1 MTLQRSILIAT
12 GNPGKLREIQAVMGD
27 LPVVWRTLTD
37 FPDLVEPVEDAET
50 FAGNAALKAIHY
62 SRLVKM
68 LALADDS
75 GLEVD
80 ALGGEPG
87 VRSARYAGEPAD
99 DQANNAKLI
108 AALRDVPP
116 ERRTARFRCAI
127 ALVDGDKVLVTADG
141 VIEGAIVDQ
150 ARGDNGFGYDP
161 HFWVPS
167 SGMTTAEM
175 SPSVKNV
182 LSHRGL
188 ALAALRPRLEA
199 VLKRL

>member
-1 MTLQRSILIAT
+1 
-12 GNPGKLREIQAVMGD
+12 MGD
-27 LPVVWRTLTD
+27 LPVLWRKLTD
-37 FPDLVEPVEDAET
+37 FPDLAEPVEDAET
-50 FAGNAALKAIHY
+50 FADNAALKATHY
-62 SRLVKM
+62 SRLLKM

-80 ALGGEPG
+80 ALGGQPG

-108 AALRDVPP
+108 DALRSVPP
-116 ERRTARFRCAI
+116 EQRTARFRCAI
-127 ALVDGDKVLVTADG
+127 ALADGDEVLATAEG
-141 VIEGAIVDQ
+141 VIEGVIVDE

-167 SGMTTAEM
+167 SGMTTAQM
-175 SPSVKNV
+175 SPSVKNA

-188 ALAALRPRLEA
+188 ALAALRPRLEE
-199 VLKRL
+199 VIEGL

>member
-1 MTLQRSILIAT
+1 MTRRRSILIAT

-27 LPVVWRTLTD
+27 LPVEWRTLKD
-37 FPDLVEPVEDAET
+37 FPDLAEPVEDAET

-62 SRLVKM
+62 SQLANM

-80 ALGGEPG
+80 ALGGQPG

-108 AALRDVPP
+108 DALRSVPP
-116 ERRTARFRCAI
+116 EQRTARFRCAI
-127 ALVDGDKVLVTADG
+127 ALADGDEVLATAEGFLEG
-141 VIEGAIVDQ
+141 VIVDE

-167 SGMTTAEM
+167 SGMTTAQM
-175 SPSVKNV
+175 SPAVKNAI
-182 LSHRGL
+182 SHRGQ

-199 VLKRL
+199 VIEQL